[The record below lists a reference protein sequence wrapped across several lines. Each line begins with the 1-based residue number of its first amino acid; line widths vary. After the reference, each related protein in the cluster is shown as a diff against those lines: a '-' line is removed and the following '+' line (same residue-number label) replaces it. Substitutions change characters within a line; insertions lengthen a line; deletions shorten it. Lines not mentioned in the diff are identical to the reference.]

1 MGSSDPF
8 LQTLKHLNYNV
19 VRLPR
24 VNIRP
29 LQILEKR
36 GNDLVII
43 GDVPDLFIP
52 GDKPLPE
59 VTPDQP
65 SIDLSGSRS
74 RELELSV
81 GLTLLGGILGAM
93 TGSNLKLNAG
103 FKNAKSVVFEFDNVL
118 ATTLDK
124 QINLMKFIAAARI
137 DESAP
142 PAARLAKNSQ
152 IFIITDT
159 IKSRKFTVEAFKSG
173 GVEADVDVPVIKSV
187 ASGTGKV
194 TVKGESKAKVSFE
207 GEAPLVFGFKAV
219 RVEFENGKLKNFV
232 DVESGSVGLRKVG
245 GDDEPGAETPEP
257 ELEMLS
263 TPGPFAN
270 LLTAGEAER
279 RAQGSAK
286 KKAAA
291 GGGAKK
297 AAVKKVA
304 AKKAAAKKAAA
315 KATGAKAAKKGAV
328 KKAAA
333 KKAAVKATKKAA
345 KPPAKKAAKAAARKP
360 AAKKSVKKAAK
371 KAATKPTKKA
381 AKKAAKKAPG
391 RRG

>member
-36 GNDLVII
+36 GNDLVIL

-74 RELELSV
+74 RNLDLSV

-103 FKNAKSVVFEFDNVL
+103 FKNAKSVAFEFDNVL

-159 IKSRKFTVEAFKSG
+159 IKSRKFTVEAFKSN

-194 TVKGESKAKVSFE
+194 TVKGESRSKVSFE

-232 DVESGSVGLRKVG
+232 DVESGSVALRNVG
-245 GDDEPGAETPEP
+245 GEPPDTQPGPEP
-257 ELEMLS
+257 QLEMLS
-263 TPGPFAN
+263 TSGPFAN
-270 LLTAGEAER
+270 LLTLGEAER
-279 RAQGSAK
+279 RSQQAAT

-291 GGGAKK
+291 KKAAARPAKK
-297 AAVKKVA
+297 AASKPA

-315 KATGAKAAKKGAV
+315 KPSQKPAKKAA

-333 KKAAVKATKKAA
+333 KKAAAKKAA
-345 KPPAKKAAKAAARKP
+345 AKKAVKPPAKKAAKKAVKAAAKKP
-360 AAKKSVKKAAK
+360 AAKKA
-371 KAATKPTKKA
+371 TKKA
-381 AKKAAKKAPG
+381 AG